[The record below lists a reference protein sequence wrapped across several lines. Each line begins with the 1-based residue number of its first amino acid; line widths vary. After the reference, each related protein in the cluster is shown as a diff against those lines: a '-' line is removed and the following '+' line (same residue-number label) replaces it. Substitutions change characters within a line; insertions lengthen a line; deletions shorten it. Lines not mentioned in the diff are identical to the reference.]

1 MQPKHSL
8 NMRNTFYLY
17 SFIILTISAPIY
29 IFLINTFPSIAP
41 LILNTLPFTLPFI
54 FYFFY
59 TVFISQPL
67 PLPHQHLTPIMDII
81 ALNDLSTFTSYLSSH
96 NLSVQQLSLTPYPG
110 NTSLLLYAI
119 YKDAYD
125 IFTYLVDNG
134 IDLNYSSPKV
144 EAPIIFAAYYGKKKY
159 MRYLLKHAHKVD
171 MNVRSV
177 KLQVNAMEIAVWRG
191 RKGIAEMLLE
201 CGMEFSIKKYNESY
215 IGKKL
220 MTFDKVDI
228 AVKKVLVKYALFKKK
243 VNCFIV
249 NEKMVGMRS
258 DSGKNVNVNVLEIK
272 PFIMENLL
280 LNS

>member
-1 MQPKHSL
+1 
-8 NMRNTFYLY
+8 MRNTFYLY

-29 IFLINTFPSIAP
+29 IFLISTFPSIAP
-41 LILNTLPFTLPFI
+41 LILNTLPLTLPII

-59 TVFISQPL
+59 TVFISQPT
-67 PLPHQHLTPIMDII
+67 PFPRQHLTPIMDLT
-81 ALNDLSTFTSYLSSH
+81 ALNNLSTFTSYLSSH

-110 NTSLLLYAI
+110 NTSVLLYAI
-119 YKDAYD
+119 YKDSYD

-134 IDLNYSSPKV
+134 IDLNYSSSKV
-144 EAPIIFAAYYGKKKY
+144 EAPIIYVAYYGKKKY
-159 MRYLLKHAHKVD
+159 MRYLLKHAHKIN
-171 MNVRSV
+171 MNVKSET
-177 KLQVNAMEIAVWRG
+177 LQVNALEIAVWRG
-191 RKGIAEMLLE
+191 RKGIVEMLLE

-228 AVKKVLVKYALFKKK
+228 AVKKVLVKHAVFKKK

-249 NEKMVGMRS
+249 NEKMLEMRNEQQQS
-258 DSGKNVNVNVLEIK
+258 DSGNKNGNANVLEIK